1 MDFAYALKIRTS
13 EPISQMLVVIGADR
27 TGLPLA
33 ILLVVLVGLIAFC
46 GCYKTLVDQFHETRS
61 KYFKSIFQSRC
72 NI

>member
-27 TGLPLA
+27 TSLPLA

-46 GCYKTLVDQFHETRS
+46 GLL
-61 KYFKSIFQSRC
+61 
-72 NI
+72 